1 MKFYCIKIL
10 VFFCWALYNIL
21 KSDNG
26 QIFLEV
32 AKKYYKYEIIDYDN
46 DTKIDE
52 CIFVILVGGNMMHAT
67 RHFSQ
72 RQSQRGISKEV
83 VEIVMAF
90 GEIKGDKLFLNKK
103 LCQKHIQL
111 LEKDLSRT

>member
-1 MKFYCIKIL
+1 MVRF
-10 VFFCWALYNIL
+10 
-21 KSDNG
+21 
-26 QIFLEV
+26 FLEV
-32 AKKYYKYEIIDYDN
+32 AKKYHKYEIIDYDN

-67 RHFSQ
+67 RHFINANHSVALA
-72 RQSQRGISKEV
+72 KKWWKF
-83 VEIVMAF
+83 VMAF

>member
-1 MKFYCIKIL
+1 MVRF
-10 VFFCWALYNIL
+10 
-21 KSDNG
+21 
-26 QIFLEV
+26 FLEI
-32 AKKYYKYEIIDYDN
+32 AKKYHKYEIIDYDN

-52 CIFVILVGGNMMHAT
+52 CIFVILVGGNMMYAT
-67 RHFSQ
+67 RHFNQ
-72 RQSQRGISKEV
+72 CQSQRGISKEM

-111 LEKDLSRT
+111 LGKDLSRT